1 MTKKKGPMSSMKKIQ
16 RDTLVKKFG
25 RLMEIYIHKDI
36 GLCAKQAIINNEMRP
51 LDTILKHGDTVTIIS
66 QSDVDNQK
74 YSAEPG
80 WMRFIKTQKAKEYII
95 RYLEIRFS
103 ELEG

>member
-1 MTKKKGPMSSMKKIQ
+1 MVLKRPHEFDEKLTAL
-16 RDTLVKKFG
+16 DFAF
-25 RLMEIYIHKDI
+25 YIHKDI

>member
-1 MTKKKGPMSSMKKIQ
+1 MLFCHIKKNLALGKKK
-16 RDTLVKKFG
+16 
-25 RLMEIYIHKDI
+25 
-36 GLCAKQAIINNEMRP
+36 AIINNEMRP